1 MNELHE
7 KLSPWLDKLPF
18 HWDSIK
24 EYGKIRHL
32 PKGEYL
38 FHQGDESNKV
48 YIVESG
54 RIRLFLIT
62 MDGKEKT
69 ITVIGKN
76 GLVGDQ
82 LRSIPSFYYASAI
95 TVSDSILIEMDKKV
109 FEQHVLQDTEMT
121 KQWLELLSIKSEILT
136 NSLLHVSY
144 ESSLRRIINALVQ
157 LANSYGIETQN
168 GSIKISIPFTH
179 QELSELIGTSRVTV
193 SNSIALLQ
201 EANLVYKKNKFYHI
215 TNIAKLKEFRSEGI

>member
-54 RIRLFLIT
+54 ENSTFPHN
-62 MDGKEKT
+62 DGWQRKNDYSDREKW
-69 ITVIGKN
+69 
-76 GLVGDQ
+76 
-82 LRSIPSFYYASAI
+82 F
-95 TVSDSILIEMDKKV
+95 
-109 FEQHVLQDTEMT
+109 
-121 KQWLELLSIKSEILT
+121 
-136 NSLLHVSY
+136 
-144 ESSLRRIINALVQ
+144 
-157 LANSYGIETQN
+157 
-168 GSIKISIPFTH
+168 
-179 QELSELIGTSRVTV
+179 SR
-193 SNSIALLQ
+193 
-201 EANLVYKKNKFYHI
+201 
-215 TNIAKLKEFRSEGI
+215 